1 MFHEEKEFD
10 WKIVVASVAGI
21 IVLLGGI
28 YVGINS
34 IEQKSSEDDL
44 VIKTNLEKTKDAFY
58 LNENCEIII
67 NTVDDVTNEVISS
80 KVMSTPEELYTKT
93 EEEIVKYLEKNYPKA
108 KLESITQ
115 GEILLQQQSEYKDPS
130 KKNKYSVEIED
141 GIIGVYKYDING
153 NRKLERQTSRKIDS
167 LPQKL
172 QEEIQEGILADNVE
186 EIDAILDSI
195 LS

>member
-10 WKIVVASVAGI
+10 WKIVMVSVAGI

-28 YVGINS
+28 YIGINS

-67 NTVDDVTNEVISS
+67 NTVDDVTNEVLSS

-93 EEEIVKYLEKNYPKA
+93 EDEIVKYLEENYPKA

-115 GEILLQQQSEYKDPS
+115 GEILLQQHSEYKDIS
-130 KKNKYSVEIED
+130 KKNKYSVEVEG